1 LGCVETKSPPFS
13 GRLATLS
20 GISRK
25 ENDGRL
31 KARPTEQTA
40 LGLLKAG
47 VSRAIQTWSK
57 L

>member
-1 LGCVETKSPPFS
+1 LGCVDTKSPPFS